1 MGCPYHPAS
10 MEFAAKDAG
19 TAASEDKPT
28 RGTAVA
34 LHGLA
39 KQAQHNGAT
48 GIITDELSEKDG
60 RLGVK
65 INYGDKARTLRVKP
79 GNLRRVDV
87 CASFDE
93 RGVAPCRVLSPKLLK
108 EIAASFRQRRPW
120 ALPRAAETIVRAQLL
135 REGAIVQEGYVSVS
149 DSDPPSW
156 ASSQEEIARRAKQAQ
171 DAGLEAMAT

>member
-1 MGCPYHPAS
+1 

-19 TAASEDKPT
+19 AAASEDDKPP
-28 RGTAVA
+28 RGTSVA

-48 GIITDELSEKDG
+48 GVVTDDLNEKDG

-65 INYGDKARTLRVKP
+65 IAYGDKARTLRVKP

-93 RGVAPCRVLSPKLLK
+93 RGVAPCRVLSPKLMK
-108 EIAASFRQRRPW
+108 EIAASFREKRPW
-120 ALPRAAETIVRAQLL
+120 ALPRAAEIIVRAQLL
-135 REGAIVQEGYVSVS
+135 RDDAIIQEGYLSIS
-149 DSDPPSW
+149 DLSL
-156 ASSQEEIARRAKQAQ
+156 IHI
-171 DAGLEAMAT
+171 

>member
-1 MGCPYHPAS
+1 
-10 MEFAAKDAG
+10 MEFAA
-19 TAASEDKPT
+19 SEDDKPT
-28 RGTAVA
+28 RGAAVA

-48 GIITDELSEKDG
+48 GVVTDDLNEKDG

-65 INYGDKARTLRVKP
+65 IAYGEKARTLRVKP

-108 EIAASFRQRRPW
+108 DIASQFREKKPW
-120 ALPRAAETIVRAQLL
+120 
-135 REGAIVQEGYVSVS
+135 
-149 DSDPPSW
+149 
-156 ASSQEEIARRAKQAQ
+156 
-171 DAGLEAMAT
+171 